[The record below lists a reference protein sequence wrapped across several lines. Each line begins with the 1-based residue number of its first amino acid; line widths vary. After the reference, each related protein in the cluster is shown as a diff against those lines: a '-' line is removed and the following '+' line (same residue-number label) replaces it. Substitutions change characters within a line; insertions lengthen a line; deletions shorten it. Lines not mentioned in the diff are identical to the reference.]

1 VKRPPIFL
9 TLGRVLQIHEE
20 QLARF
25 GGRAGVREMT
35 LVESAIGM
43 PRQSFG
49 GEFVH
54 DDLAGMAA
62 AYFFH
67 INMNQPFTDGNK
79 RTGAAAAAIFLEING
94 VDFDVDPDEYAELGL
109 ALGAGKIAKAD
120 VTAFFRRHV
129 RAEK

>member
-1 VKRPPIFL
+1 MKRTPIFL
-9 TLGRVLQIHEE
+9 TLERILEIHDE
-20 QLARF
+20 QLSVF
-25 GGRAGVREMT
+25 GGRAGIRDIT

-54 DDLAGMAA
+54 GDLAGMAA

-94 VDFDVDPDEYAELGL
+94 IDFDVDPDEYAELGV
-109 ALGAGKIAKAD
+109 ALGAGKLSKSD
-120 VTAFFRRHV
+120 VTVFFRQHV
-129 RAEK
+129 PTSK